1 MSDLKPAD
9 IQELMRYIRKKTKKG
24 PGYVWDFNDLTFR
37 EFVNGATGCNIDDK
51 KYKTNGTSKEKRLRE
66 FLTIEENSKVKLLYA
81 VLFNSSAYNIPS

>member
-9 IQELMRYIRKKTKKG
+9 IQEIMRYIRKKTKKG

-51 KYKTNGTSKEKRLRE
+51 KYNIIFLAKDKKGVDKNGINKKY
-66 FLTIEENSKVKLLYA
+66 F
-81 VLFNSSAYNIPS
+81 F